1 VTAPPKTATW
11 ILRRFAT
18 CPDAEVIVGDLL
30 EEYESGQRSRTWY
43 WRQVLV
49 AAGVSVWKDIRD
61 HKLLAVRAVV
71 VGWAFYILFSFPV
84 VGLARF
90 VIDGVTNWLIGTAW
104 YSVWWE
110 LWGFF
115 LLSEPLVYSAC
126 ALSGWL
132 VARLHPTRPIAMV
145 CLYAASIFLFEYA
158 QHLVGLFQH
167 PPIAV
172 PASALVVR
180 TVLVI
185 GRPVSILVG
194 GLSAF
199 SANRSSVTTNV

>member
-1 VTAPPKTATW
+1 
-11 ILRRFAT
+11 
-18 CPDAEVIVGDLL
+18 
-30 EEYESGQRSRTWY
+30 
-43 WRQVLV
+43 
-49 AAGVSVWKDIRD
+49 
-61 HKLLAVRAVV
+61 
-71 VGWAFYILFSFPV
+71 
-84 VGLARF
+84 
-90 VIDGVTNWLIGTAW
+90 
-104 YSVWWE
+104 
-110 LWGFF
+110 
-115 LLSEPLVYSAC
+115 
-126 ALSGWL
+126 
-132 VARLHPTRPIAMV
+132 MV